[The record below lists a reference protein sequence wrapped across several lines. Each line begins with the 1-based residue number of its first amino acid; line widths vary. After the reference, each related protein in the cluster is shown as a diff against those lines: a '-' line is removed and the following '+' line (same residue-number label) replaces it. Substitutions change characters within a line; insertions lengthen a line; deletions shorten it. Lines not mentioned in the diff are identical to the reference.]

1 MIIHFLVNDGSP
13 RLVTA
18 KSLWGVDDVPPN
30 ERSVGVGGSEYAMIT
45 LCEEWTKR
53 GDTVILYNDPKEYG
67 ASIFEQ
73 RPIAAFDVNEPRDVL
88 INFRSPNPKTMNTH
102 NCLKVWLS
110 TDQMSVGDYRSF
122 AGNVDKIV
130 VISPRHA
137 EYFKSEYGI
146 QNATV
151 IDIPVRVHDYDSV
164 RNDEKIDKIP
174 KHLIFTSVP
183 ARGLDNLLRIYQRIQ
198 REVPDVSLTITSD
211 YRLWGVGASNE
222 HFRVRWMHISNVDFL
237 GAVPRAQLIRENLK
251 AQILLYPSNYDELFC
266 VAVSEAQYAGAYP
279 VTSATGALPTTNMGK
294 VIGLDAND
302 VHNDWAYVEE
312 VVNLL
317 NGNPDHL
324 AMLQYQVY
332 LKAKERFNPERIIK
346 EWDKVFGE

>member
-1 MIIHFLVNDGSP
+1 MKIEILCNDGSP
-13 RLVTA
+13 LGVT
-18 KSLWGVDDVPPN
+18 SRTLWGLDGT
-30 ERSVGVGGSEYAMIT
+30 VGVGGSEYAMIT
-45 LCEEWTKR
+45 LCEEWTRR
-53 GDTVILYNDPKEYG
+53 GDEVILYNNPKEVG

-73 RPIAAFDVNEPRDVL
+73 RAINSFNPSDARDVL
-88 INFRSPNPKTMNTH
+88 INFRSPNIRTPQVS
-102 NCLKVWLS
+102 NCLKCWMT

-146 QNATV
+146 QDATV
-151 IDIPVRVHDYDSV
+151 IDIPVRVQDYEDV
-164 RNDEKIDKIP
+164 RQSDRIVKIP
-174 KHLIFTSVP
+174 KRLIFTSVP
-183 ARGLDNLLRIYQRIQ
+183 ARGLDNLHRIYQRIQ

-222 HFRVRWMHISNVDFL
+222 HFRVKWMHTSGVDFL

-266 VAVSEAQYAGAYP
+266 VACSEAQYAGAYP

-302 VHNDWAYVEE
+302 SHNDWAYVEE

-317 NGNPDHL
+317 NGSPDHL
-324 AMLQYQVY
+324 AMLQHQVY
-332 LKAKERFNPERIIK
+332 LKAKERFNPERILK
-346 EWDKVFGE
+346 EWDNVFGI